1 MAQLKDILETERLRA
16 DMAQCLRINL
26 FKEGTFYR
34 AYEWSAWLCVRYVHE
49 FKTTRRLMKNTDE
62 SMVFIGFPVTSLQKF
77 FGDDVAVNDDGS
89 VSVSLR
95 SDVFGEGS
103 SADTLA
109 VEFSNWKQSV
119 PLTENSKKRLD
130 EERNPATAGPQRLTD
145 IMHDILSYPIESR
158 TPMESM
164 SFLSELKTRLS
175 KII

>member
-34 AYEWSAWLCVRYVHE
+34 AYEWSAWLCVRYVQE

-62 SMVFIGFPVTSLQKF
+62 L
-77 FGDDVAVNDDGS
+77 
-89 VSVSLR
+89 
-95 SDVFGEGS
+95 
-103 SADTLA
+103 
-109 VEFSNWKQSV
+109 
-119 PLTENSKKRLD
+119 
-130 EERNPATAGPQRLTD
+130 RLTD

>member
-1 MAQLKDILETERLRA
+1 MAQLKDILETEKLRT
-16 DMAQCLRINL
+16 DLAQCSRINL

-34 AYEWSAWLCVRYVHE
+34 AYEWSAWLCVRYVQE
-49 FKTTRRLMKNTDE
+49 FKTTRRLMKNSDE

-77 FGDDVAVNDDGS
+77 FGDGVAVTDDGS
-89 VSVSLR
+89 VAAVLR
-95 SDVFGEGS
+95 EDVFGAGATSE
-103 SADTLA
+103 TLLA
-109 VEFSNWKQSV
+109 EFSNWKQSV
-119 PLTENSKKRLD
+119 PLTDNSKKRLD
-130 EERNPATAGPQRLTD
+130 EERNPATAGPQRITD